1 MKLVEETGLIVL
13 ASEMAS
19 ALIASDQNDHQS
31 IITFEG
37 QKIEKLFSYVF
48 FNPYNEEYK
57 QTFLEQLEKWF
68 AYKDRVV
75 SIKNDIIITL
85 ILREDLEL
93 NFDKKLIELLNKNP
107 MNIIDNALVEHADI
121 TRDVI
126 WNSVLF
132 NLDNIGFID
141 LMQPIVNACDCK
153 FLY

>member
-1 MKLVEETGLIVL
+1 M
-13 ASEMAS
+13 
-19 ALIASDQNDHQS
+19 
-31 IITFEG
+31 
-37 QKIEKLFSYVF
+37 
-48 FNPYNEEYK
+48 
-57 QTFLEQLEKWF
+57 
-68 AYKDRVV
+68 
-75 SIKNDIIITL
+75 
-85 ILREDLEL
+85 REDLEL
-93 NFDKKLIELLNKNP
+93 NFDKKINRVLNKNP